1 MTKMI
6 SGGVAAAICAFA
18 VSAAP
23 ASAADMTLRVN
34 NFLPNGHVINVD
46 GWRWWAKGVEAKTEG
61 RVKVIFSTKGLGSL
75 ARAYDIVR
83 DGIGD
88 VSWGVQGYTPNRFIS
103 AEMIELPF
111 LGPNATALSVAYW
124 RVYKKYFEKAG
135 EYRDVHLLAVHTHGP
150 GDVVTSHKP
159 LTKMEDLR
167 GQKIRILNKTTGQIL
182 GIYGGSPVREGM
194 PKLGQ
199 LLAKGVVDGS
209 FATIDGVHSFKLGGY
224 IHNLLT
230 FKNGIYNSSFFWAMN
245 KKKWNAISKKDQA
258 AIDSVSGEAFARQL
272 GHVWDASQAAG
283 VKMMSTNGTKITR
296 VEGAQLAA
304 VKKKLGFLEAQWIKR
319 AKTKGI
325 DGAAAIAELR
335 SIAANYKE

>member
-1 MTKMI
+1 MSTTKFAGALI
-6 SGGVAAAICAFA
+6 AAGMLGL
-18 VSAAP
+18 SAAP
-23 ASAADMTLRVN
+23 AQAADITLRVN
-34 NFLPNGHVINVD
+34 NFLPNGHVINKN
-46 GWRWWAKGVEAKTEG
+46 GWRWWASEVEKRTDG
-61 RVKVIFSTKGLGSL
+61 RVKVIFSTKSLGSL

-111 LGPNATALSVAYW
+111 LGPSATALSVAYW

-135 EYRDVHLLAVHTHGP
+135 EYRDVHLLNVHTHGP
-150 GDVVTSHKP
+150 GDIVTTNKP
-159 LTKMEDLR
+159 LTKMADLR

-194 PKLGQ
+194 NKR
-199 LLAKGVVDGS
+199 K
-209 FATIDGVHSFKLGGY
+209 
-224 IHNLLT
+224 
-230 FKNGIYNSSFFWAMN
+230 WA
-245 KKKWNAISKKDQA
+245 ALSKKDQA
-258 AIDSVSGEAFARQL
+258 AVDSVSGEAFGIRL
-272 GHVWDASQAAG
+272 GHIWDKSQASG
-283 VKMMSTNGTKITR
+283 IKLMEGNGTKITR
-296 VEGAQLAA
+296 VQGAQLAA
-304 VKKKLGFLEAQWIKR
+304 IKKKLAFLEAQWIKR